1 MGKTYLFSPVGNT
14 DPIKYLRDGSLL
26 HICRHYKP
34 DVIYLYLSKEMLEN
48 HEKDN
53 RYVKTLELLGEKL
66 DHTFEVYIRSN
77 AEMCEVQQYDLFYTE
92 FGKMIGE
99 IEQGMEK
106 DDILFVNMASG
117 TPAMKSALLVMAT
130 LTEYRFRPIQVSTPK
145 KKSNEEHEERKEYD
159 VMANWEL
166 DEDNEEG
173 YENRCQEIKCMNLL
187 KMLKIDIIEK
197 HLCAYDYQAA
207 WSVGKEIR
215 KDISPIAYQWLETA
229 AARAMLDWEKMARVL
244 PKRNGILKTV
254 NGNDKKRVLF
264 EYTLALDLKLKR
276 GEYADFLRAITPL
289 GVDLLEMV
297 LERFCGVDIERY
309 YCKKRAVEWDK
320 KALQGTEI
328 QEILDEAYKHKQ
340 GFRGG
345 VVYSSH
351 LNAIVKAKCSDVR
364 LANRVQELV
373 EVEQKVRNIA
383 AHQIVSV
390 TPEWIKE
397 KTGKSTIQIMDM
409 IKSISEKVEINTKK
423 EYWRSYDVMNDK
435 IIEALNE

>member
-1 MGKTYLFSPVGNT
+1 
-14 DPIKYLRDGSLL
+14 
-26 HICRHYKP
+26 
-34 DVIYLYLSKEMLEN
+34 
-48 HEKDN
+48 
-53 RYVKTLELLGEKL
+53 
-66 DHTFEVYIRSN
+66 
-77 AEMCEVQQYDLFYTE
+77 
-92 FGKMIGE
+92 
-99 IEQGMEK
+99 
-106 DDILFVNMASG
+106 
-117 TPAMKSALLVMAT
+117 
-130 LTEYRFRPIQVSTPK
+130 
-145 KKSNEEHEERKEYD
+145 
-159 VMANWEL
+159 
-166 DEDNEEG
+166 
-173 YENRCQEIKCMNLL
+173 MNLL

-197 HLCAYDYQAA
+197 HLRAYDYQAA

-215 KDISPIAYQWLETA
+215 KDISPVAYQWLETA

-309 YCKKRAVEWDK
+309 YCKKRVVEWDK

-409 IKSISEKVEINTKK
+409 IKSICEKVEINTKK